1 MPAMSTY
8 WDEPL
13 TEPVK
18 LKSGAMLHT
27 LLDAAHCVERSFPGP
42 VRAFVFDLYTKLL
55 NASRTGHPDDRRAA
69 THHLVTALK
78 EAELI

>member
-1 MPAMSTY
+1 MSIY

-27 LLDAAHCVERSFPGP
+27 LLDAAHFVERGFPGP
-42 VRAFVFDLYTKLL
+42 VRAYVFDLYTTLL
-55 NASRTGHPDDRRAA
+55 LASRSGRFDDRRVA
-69 THHLVTALK
+69 THHLVNALK
-78 EAELI
+78 NAELI